1 MTNKPVRLSHYLDE
15 HLILSSLES
24 GPTRKTPATGSRGGS
39 VDMASQLGPKSEFTS
54 SARNQFFAKV
64 SDAASP
70 SCQYSFL
77 SHSPLTRQQLKSVCV
92 EISRLALQG
101 SNGNDKTVGPKR
113 LQELLIQLN
122 GILEDQIQYDATV
135 LDDKIADY
143 VFFPL
148 SHLLRQHDIHPIRL
162 IETVIKSLRLLIQ
175 YGWKSKIS
183 KELSQQLLILLT
195 FIVGG
200 VPGTEQSHP
209 VKPEETILEGYGA
222 LTALIK
228 AAGLSAKDSP
238 LTDADIIPSFG
249 HSVSVIL
256 DGVTGGSTPEIQIE
270 ALRAILAVYTTIKQ
284 DDVLATFFPGTVSSL
299 TRALSPPLST
309 RAQRRVLVNSINALR
324 VILTKVL
331 GDLKSRNLLRQ
342 MGTDGCGPDE
352 TGRGEKDEGKVLTVS
367 WLRAT
372 AAQVKTALSTV
383 LKMRNHGDS
392 DVLRSMNRLCIT
404 LLDECHS
411 TLSDCTSML
420 VESAIMLREEG
431 DEQPGLGIDVLGDER
446 TGFYGTSLQ
455 DLATIYPELLDS
467 INATVYNWIT
477 GMPRV
482 MQSSDER
489 VKQQAIRN
497 IIKGNEL
504 VSALRIQ
511 STNLQESLSSALRD
525 SIVSLIL
532 NSKTPKIQNE
542 VDVNENFWRSTGM
555 IETSKD
561 LQTYRPILL
570 PQESQR
576 DTRQDVANLIQN
588 VGSSSQQINLAN
600 EMLTFI
606 LETTGVDQISAFWL
620 SFELLKSSFTKTSEV
635 DDLLDLTDAAPDPS
649 SPEDAESVFDE
660 LYSFSVSILDAH
672 SDAAADEVDWRLEAI
687 ALEVIAFAGHRL
699 GPSFRPELI
708 DVLYPVATFLGS
720 PIPELKGHAIATLN
734 GLASSCGYGSV
745 SELIIDNV
753 DYMVNSVS
761 LRLNQFDVSPA
772 STKVLIMMIRLT
784 GPSLLPYLDDVV
796 AGIFAALDS
805 YHGYSAFV
813 ESLFGVLSE
822 VVEQGVRSDRLLIED
837 GKEKAVNHRKRP
849 LKSSGIDEALAFIDR
864 RKRRKREQEE
874 EEDVEEVIRDHP
886 REAWKSA
893 KDELDA
899 FESRENGED
908 ESEDPASNNNNEE
921 VAHPK
926 TPAYTILTKITS
938 LTQHYLTSPTP
949 KLRKQLLD
957 LLSKV
962 SSALSP
968 DENAFLPLVNDVWPV
983 IVSRLHDP
991 EPYVVISACGTLAAL
1006 CESAGDFL
1014 GSRVKT
1020 EWWDGLGKW
1029 CSRKKDEARKS
1040 SKSGS
1045 GLNAPK
1051 TSKSSMPGGQQKT
1064 GGNNSILI
1072 PVRGGGEIPGSGLQL
1087 EAQGSRTM
1095 SSGLGRF
1102 ASAAQTW
1109 SATVSLLIA
1118 IVSFVRIE
1126 DDIFEQILDLLAD
1139 DVLPRN
1145 EEARRALEVINPDAV
1160 WLALFERNVV
1170 EPIPAPVMEGVNF
1183 ARMEKAGS

>member
-1 MTNKPVRLSHYLDE
+1 MKC
-15 HLILSSLES
+15 SL
-24 GPTRKTPATGSRGGS
+24 
-39 VDMASQLGPKSEFTS
+39 
-54 SARNQFFAKV
+54 
-64 SDAASP
+64 
-70 SCQYSFL
+70 
-77 SHSPLTRQQLKSVCV
+77 LTCHQLKPVCV

-101 SNGNDKTVGPKR
+101 SKGQDKTAVAKR
-113 LQELLIQLN
+113 LQELLTQLN
-122 GILEDQIQYDATV
+122 GVLEDQIQYDATV

-148 SHLLRQHDIHPIRL
+148 SHLLRQHETHPIRL

-175 YGWKSKIS
+175 HGWKSRIS
-183 KELSQQLLILLT
+183 KDLSQQLLILLT

-200 VPGTEQSHP
+200 VPGREQSHP
-209 VKPEETILEGYGA
+209 SKPEETVLEGYKA

-238 LTDADIIPSFG
+238 LTDAEIIPSFG
-249 HSVSVIL
+249 HSVSIIL

-270 ALRAILAVYTTIKQ
+270 ALRAVLAVYTTIKQ

-299 TRALSPPLST
+299 SRVLSPPLST
-309 RAQRRVLVNSINALR
+309 RSQRRVLVNSINVLR
-324 VILTKVL
+324 AVLTKVL
-331 GDLKSRNLLRQ
+331 GDLRLRNLLRQ
-342 MGTDGCGPDE
+342 MQGDTPEPDGTGKDE
-352 TGRGEKDEGKVLTVS
+352 NGEGKVLTAS

-383 LKMRNHGDS
+383 LKLRNHGES
-392 DVLRSMNRLCIT
+392 DVQRSMDRLCIT

-420 VESAIMLREEG
+420 VESAIMLQQEHS
-431 DEQPGLGIDVLGDER
+431 EQPSLGIDVLGDER

-467 INATVYNWIT
+467 INATVYGWIT

-504 VSALRIQ
+504 VSALQVQ
-511 STNLQESLSSALRD
+511 SSNLQESLSSALRD
-525 SIVSLIL
+525 SIVTLIL
-532 NSKTPKIQNE
+532 NSKNPKVQNE
-542 VDVNENFWRSTGM
+542 VDIDEQFWRSTGLV
-555 IETSKD
+555 ETGKE

-576 DTRQDVANLIQN
+576 DTRKDVANLIQN
-588 VGSSSQQINLAN
+588 IGSSSQQVTLAN
-600 EMLTFI
+600 EMLPFI
-606 LETTGVDQISAFWL
+606 LDSTGADQVSAFWL
-620 SFELLKSSFTKTSEV
+620 SFELLKSSFAKTSDV

-649 SPEDAESVFDE
+649 SPEDAESVFNE

-672 SDAAADEVDWRLEAI
+672 SDAATDEVDWRLEAV
-687 ALEVIAFAGHRL
+687 ALEVTAFAGHRL

-734 GLASSCGYGSV
+734 SLAFSCGYGSV

-761 LRLNQFDVSPA
+761 LRLNQFDISPA
-772 STKVLIMMIRLT
+772 STKVLTMMIRLT
-784 GPSLLPYLDDVV
+784 GPSLLPFLDDVV

-822 VVEQGVRSDRLLIED
+822 VVEQGVKSDRLLIED
-837 GKEKAVNHRKRP
+837 GKAKAVNHRKRP
-849 LKSSGIDEALAFIDR
+849 LESSGIEDTLAVLDR
-864 RKRRKREQEE
+864 RARRRTEQEE
-874 EEDVEEVIRDHP
+874 EDDVEEVIRDHP
-886 REAWKSA
+886 KGAWKSA

-908 ESEDPASNNNNEE
+908 EPEDPAPNNEE
-921 VAHPK
+921 VALPK
-926 TPAYTILTKITS
+926 TPTYTILTKITT

-949 KLRKQLLD
+949 TLRKQLLD

-962 SSALSP
+962 SAALAQ
-968 DENAFLPLVNDVWPV
+968 DENAFLPIVNDVWPV
-983 IVSRLHDP
+983 IVSRLYDA

-1014 GSRVKT
+1014 SSRVKT
-1020 EWWDGLGKW
+1020 EWSDGLGKW
-1029 CSRKKDEARKS
+1029 CFRVKDEARKS
-1040 SKSGS
+1040 SRSGGGVS
-1045 GLNAPK
+1045 A
-1051 TSKSSMPGGQQKT
+1051 SKPSRGSLPGRQHKT
-1064 GGNNSILI
+1064 GGEDGILI
-1072 PVRGGGEIPGSGLQL
+1072 PVRGGEKVSGSGLQL
-1087 EAQGSRTM
+1087 DAPSSRTV

-1145 EEARRALEVINPDAV
+1145 EEARRALEVVNADAV
-1160 WLALFERNVV
+1160 WLALYERNVV
-1170 EPIPAPVMEGVNF
+1170 EPRPAPIMGGVSF
-1183 ARMEKAGS
+1183 ARMEKAGG

>member
-1 MTNKPVRLSHYLDE
+1 
-15 HLILSSLES
+15 
-24 GPTRKTPATGSRGGS
+24 
-39 VDMASQLGPKSEFTS
+39 MASQLGPKSEFTS

-64 SDAASP
+64 SDAAHP
-70 SCQYSFL
+70 PNTFML
-77 SHSPLTRQQLKSVCV
+77 ARPVLTRHQLKPVCV

-101 SNGNDKTVGPKR
+101 NKGQDKTVAARR
-113 LQELLIQLN
+113 LQELLTLLI
-122 GILEDQIQYDATV
+122 GVLEDQIQYDATV
-135 LDDKIADY
+135 LDEKIADY

-148 SHLLRQHDIHPIRL
+148 SHLLRQHETHPIRV
-162 IETVIKSLRLLIQ
+162 IESVIRSLRLLIQ
-175 YGWKSKIS
+175 HGWKSRIS
-183 KELSQQLLILLT
+183 KDLSQQLLILLT

-200 VPGTEQSHP
+200 VPGKEETNP
-209 VKPEETILEGYGA
+209 VKPEETILEGYRA

-238 LTDADIIPSFG
+238 LTDTDIIPSFG
-249 HSVSVIL
+249 HSVSVML

-270 ALRAILAVYTTIKQ
+270 ALRAVLAIYTTIKQ

-299 TRALSPPLST
+299 ARVLSPPLST
-309 RAQRRVLVNSINALR
+309 RAQRRVLVNSINVLR
-324 VILTKVL
+324 VVLTKVL
-331 GDLKSRNLLRQ
+331 GDLKLRNLLRQ
-342 MGTDGCGPDE
+342 TEDVASKTDE
-352 TGRGEKDEGKVLTVS
+352 TGKDDNGEGKTLTAS

-383 LKMRNHGDS
+383 LKLRNHTES
-392 DVLRSMNRLCIT
+392 DVLRAMDRLCIT

-411 TLSDCTSML
+411 TLSGCTSML
-420 VESAIMLREEG
+420 VESAIMLRE
-431 DEQPGLGIDVLGDER
+431 DHSEQPSLGVDVLGDER

-455 DLATIYPELLDS
+455 DLATIYPELLDTV
-467 INATVYNWIT
+467 NATVYSWTT

-504 VSALRIQ
+504 VSALQIQ
-511 STNLQESLSSALRD
+511 SSNLQESLCSALRD

-532 NSKTPKIQNE
+532 NSKNPKVQNE
-542 VDVNENFWRSTGM
+542 VDIDESFWRSTGLV
-555 IETSKD
+555 ETSKD
-561 LQTYRPILL
+561 LQKYRPILL

-576 DTRQDVANLIQN
+576 DTRRDVANLVQN
-588 VGSSSQQINLAN
+588 IGSASSQVRLAN
-600 EMLTFI
+600 EMLPCI
-606 LETTGVDQISAFWL
+606 LEATGVDQISAFWL
-620 SFELLKSSFTKTSEV
+620 SFELLKSSFNKTSEV

-649 SPEDAESVFDE
+649 SPEDAESVFNE

-687 ALEVIAFAGHRL
+687 ALEVTAFAGHRL

-720 PIPELKGHAIATLN
+720 TIPELKGHAIATLN
-734 GLASSCGYGSV
+734 SLAASCGYGSV

-761 LRLNQFDVSPA
+761 LRLNQFDISPA
-772 STKVLIMMIRLT
+772 STKVLTMMIRLT
-784 GPSLLPYLDDVV
+784 GPSLLPFLDDVV

-822 VVEQGVRSDRLLIED
+822 VVEQGVKSDRLLIED
-837 GKEKAVNHRKRP
+837 GKAKTANHRKRP
-849 LKSSGIDEALAFIDR
+849 LESSGIENTLAILDR
-864 RKRRKREQEE
+864 RARRKREQEE
-874 EEDVEEVIRDHP
+874 EEDVEEIIRGHP
-886 REAWKSA
+886 KEAWKSA

-908 ESEDPASNNNNEE
+908 ESEDPASNNNEE
-921 VAHPK
+921 VALPK
-926 TPAYTILTKITS
+926 TPTYTILTKITS

-949 KLRKQLLD
+949 TLRKQLLD
-957 LLSKV
+957 LLSRV
-962 SSALSP
+962 STALAL

-983 IVSRLHDP
+983 IVSRLQDP

-1014 GSRVKT
+1014 SSRVKT
-1020 EWWDGLGKW
+1020 EWSDGLGKW
-1029 CSRKKDEARKS
+1029 CFRMKDEARKS
-1040 SKSGS
+1040 RSGGGAS
-1045 GLNAPK
+1045 AARPSRG
-1051 TSKSSMPGGQQKT
+1051 SMPGRQHMA
-1064 GGNNSILI
+1064 GGENGILI
-1072 PVRGGGEIPGSGLQL
+1072 PVRGGGESPGSGLPL
-1087 EAQGSRTM
+1087 EAPLSRTV

-1109 SATVSLLIA
+1109 EATVALLIA

-1126 DDIFEQILDLLAD
+1126 DDIFEQILELLAD
-1139 DVLPRN
+1139 DVLLRN
-1145 EEARRALEVINPDAV
+1145 EEARRALEVVNADAV
-1160 WLALFERNVV
+1160 WLALYERNAV
-1170 EPIPAPVMEGVNF
+1170 EPRPAPIMEDVNF
-1183 ARMEKAGS
+1183 SRMEVGG

>member
-1 MTNKPVRLSHYLDE
+1 
-15 HLILSSLES
+15 
-24 GPTRKTPATGSRGGS
+24 
-39 VDMASQLGPKSEFTS
+39 
-54 SARNQFFAKV
+54 
-64 SDAASP
+64 
-70 SCQYSFL
+70 
-77 SHSPLTRQQLKSVCV
+77 
-92 EISRLALQG
+92 
-101 SNGNDKTVGPKR
+101 
-113 LQELLIQLN
+113 LLIQLN
-122 GILEDQIQYDATV
+122 AILEDQIQYDAAV
-135 LDDKIADY
+135 LDDKIAEY

-148 SHLLRQHDIHPIRL
+148 SHLLRQHDVHPIRV

-175 YGWKSKIS
+175 HGWKSRIS

-200 VPGTEQSHP
+200 VPGGEQSQT
-209 VKPEETILEGYGA
+209 VKPEETILEGYRA
-222 LTALIK
+222 LTTLIK

-238 LTDADIIPSFG
+238 LTDADIVPSFG

-270 ALRAILAVYTTIKQ
+270 ALRAILAVHTTIKQ
-284 DDVLATFFPGTVSSL
+284 DDVLATFFPGTVSAL
-299 TRALSPPLST
+299 TRVLSPPLST
-309 RAQRRVLVNSINALR
+309 RAQRRVLINSVNVLR
-324 VILTKVL
+324 VVLIKVL

-342 MGTDGCGPDE
+342 METDGSGPDE
-352 TGRGEKDEGKVLTVS
+352 TGRDEKDEGKVLTVS

-383 LKMRNHGDS
+383 LKLRSHGDS
-392 DVLRSMNRLCIT
+392 DVLRSMDRLCIT

-411 TLSDCTSML
+411 TLSDCNSML
-420 VESAIMLREEG
+420 VESAIMLRGE
-431 DEQPGLGIDVLGDER
+431 DNEQPSLGIDVLGDER
-446 TGFYGTSLQ
+446 AGFYGTSLQ

-504 VSALRIQ
+504 VSALQIQ
-511 STNLQESLSSALRD
+511 SANLQESLSSALRD
-525 SIVSLIL
+525 SVVSLIL
-532 NSKTPKIQNE
+532 NSKNPKIQNE
-542 VDVNENFWRSTGM
+542 VDVDENFWQSTGM

-561 LQTYRPILL
+561 LHTYRPILL

-576 DTRQDVANLIQN
+576 DTRKDVANLIQN
-588 VGSSSQQINLAN
+588 IGSSSQQVKLAN
-600 EMLTFI
+600 EMLPFI

-620 SFELLKSSFTKTSEV
+620 SFELLKSSLTKTSEV

-672 SDAAADEVDWRLEAI
+672 SDAATDEIDWRLEAI
-687 ALEVIAFAGHRL
+687 ALEVTAFAGHRL

-734 GLASSCGYGSV
+734 SLASSCGYGSV

-805 YHGYSAFV
+805 YHGYSTFV

-822 VVEQGVRSDRLLIED
+822 VVEQGVKSDRLLIED
-837 GKEKAVNHRKRP
+837 GKDKAVNHRKRP
-849 LKSSGIDEALAFIDR
+849 LESSGIDDTLAFLDR
-864 RKRRKREQEE
+864 RARKKREQEE
-874 EEDVEEVIRDHP
+874 EQDVEEIIRDHP
-886 REAWKSA
+886 KEAWRSA

-908 ESEDPASNNNNEE
+908 ESGDPASNEE
-921 VAHPK
+921 VALPK

-938 LTQHYLTSPTP
+938 LTQHYLTSPAPT
-949 KLRKQLLD
+949 LRKQLLD

-962 SSALSP
+962 SSALAP

-983 IVSRLHDP
+983 IVSRLHDT
-991 EPYVVISACGTLAAL
+991 EPYVVISACSTLAAL
-1006 CESAGDFL
+1006 CENAGDFL

-1029 CSRKKDEARKS
+1029 CFRVKDEARKS
-1040 SKSGS
+1040 SRSG
-1045 GLNAPK
+1045 GGVNAPQ
-1051 TSKSSMPGGQQKT
+1051 TSRGSLPGGQHKP
-1064 GGNNSILI
+1064 GGENSILI
-1072 PVRGGGEIPGSGLQL
+1072 PVRGGGDSPGSGLQL
-1087 EAQGSRTM
+1087 EETGSRTV
-1095 SSGLGRF
+1095 SSGLGKF

-1126 DDIFEQILDLLAD
+1126 DDMFEQILDLLAD
-1139 DVLPRN
+1139 DVFPRN
-1145 EEARRALEVINPDAV
+1145 KEARRALEVINPDAV
-1160 WLALFERNVV
+1160 WLALYERNVI
-1170 EPIPAPVMEGVNF
+1170 EPRPAPIMEGVSF
-1183 ARMEKAGS
+1183 ARVEKAGS

>member
-1 MTNKPVRLSHYLDE
+1 MKC
-15 HLILSSLES
+15 SL
-24 GPTRKTPATGSRGGS
+24 
-39 VDMASQLGPKSEFTS
+39 
-54 SARNQFFAKV
+54 
-64 SDAASP
+64 
-70 SCQYSFL
+70 
-77 SHSPLTRQQLKSVCV
+77 LTCDQLKPVCV

-101 SNGNDKTVGPKR
+101 SKGQDKTAVAKR
-113 LQELLIQLN
+113 LQELLTQLN
-122 GILEDQIQYDATV
+122 GVLEDQIQYDATV

-148 SHLLRQHDIHPIRL
+148 SHLLRQHETHPIRL

-175 YGWKSKIS
+175 HGWKSRIS
-183 KELSQQLLILLT
+183 KDLSQQLLILLT

-200 VPGTEQSHP
+200 VPGREQSHP
-209 VKPEETILEGYGA
+209 SKPEETVLEGYKA

-238 LTDADIIPSFG
+238 LTDAEIIPSFG

-270 ALRAILAVYTTIKQ
+270 ALRAVLAVYTTIKQ

-299 TRALSPPLST
+299 SRVLSPPLST
-309 RAQRRVLVNSINALR
+309 RSQRRVLVKSINVLR
-324 VILTKVL
+324 VVLTKVL
-331 GDLKSRNLLRQ
+331 GDIKLRNLLRQ
-342 MGTDGCGPDE
+342 MEGNTSEPDGTSKDE
-352 TGRGEKDEGKVLTVS
+352 NGEGKVLTAS

-383 LKMRNHGDS
+383 LKLRSHGES
-392 DVLRSMNRLCIT
+392 DVQRSMDRLCIT

-420 VESAIMLREEG
+420 VESAIMLQQEHS
-431 DEQPGLGIDVLGDER
+431 EQPSLGIDVLGDER

-467 INATVYNWIT
+467 INATVYGWIT

-504 VSALRIQ
+504 VSALQIQ
-511 STNLQESLSSALRD
+511 SSNLQESLSSALRD

-532 NSKTPKIQNE
+532 NSKNPKVQNE
-542 VDVNENFWRSTGM
+542 VDIDEQFWRSTGLV
-555 IETSKD
+555 ETGKE
-561 LQTYRPILL
+561 LPTYRPILL

-576 DTRQDVANLIQN
+576 DTREDVANLIRN
-588 VGSSSQQINLAN
+588 IGSSSQQVKLAN
-600 EMLTFI
+600 EMLPFI
-606 LETTGVDQISAFWL
+606 LDSTGADQVSAFWL
-620 SFELLKSSFTKTSEV
+620 SFELLKSSFAKTSDV

-649 SPEDAESVFDE
+649 SPEDAESVFNE

-672 SDAAADEVDWRLEAI
+672 SDAATDEVDWRLEAV
-687 ALEVIAFAGHRL
+687 ALEVTAFAGHRL
-699 GPSFRPELI
+699 GSSFRPELI

-720 PIPELKGHAIATLN
+720 PVPELKGHAIATLN
-734 GLASSCGYGSV
+734 SLAFSCGYGSV

-761 LRLNQFDVSPA
+761 LRLNQFDISPA
-772 STKVLIMMIRLT
+772 STKVLTMMIRLT
-784 GPSLLPYLDDVV
+784 GPSLLPFLDDVV

-822 VVEQGVRSDRLLIED
+822 VVEQGVKSDRLLIED
-837 GKEKAVNHRKRP
+837 GKAKAVNHRKRP
-849 LKSSGIDEALAFIDR
+849 LESSGIEDTLAVLDR
-864 RKRRKREQEE
+864 RARRRTEQEE
-874 EEDVEEVIRDHP
+874 EDDVEEVIRDHP
-886 REAWKSA
+886 KGAWKSA

-908 ESEDPASNNNNEE
+908 EPEDPAPNNEE
-921 VAHPK
+921 VALPK
-926 TPAYTILTKITS
+926 TPTYTILTKITT
-938 LTQHYLTSPTP
+938 LTQHFLTSPTP
-949 KLRKQLLD
+949 TLRKQLLD

-962 SSALSP
+962 SAALAQ
-968 DENAFLPLVNDVWPV
+968 DENAFLPIVNDVWPV
-983 IVSRLHDP
+983 IVSRLYDA
-991 EPYVVISACGTLAAL
+991 EPYVVVSACGTLAAL

-1014 GSRVKT
+1014 SSRVKT
-1020 EWWDGLGKW
+1020 EWSDGLGKW
-1029 CSRKKDEARKS
+1029 CFRVKDEARKS
-1040 SKSGS
+1040 SRSGGGVS
-1045 GLNAPK
+1045 A
-1051 TSKSSMPGGQQKT
+1051 SKPSRGSLPGRQHKT
-1064 GGNNSILI
+1064 GGEDGILI
-1072 PVRGGGEIPGSGLQL
+1072 PVRGGEKVSGSGLQL
-1087 EAQGSRTM
+1087 DAPSSRTV

-1145 EEARRALEVINPDAV
+1145 EEPRRALEVVNADAV
-1160 WLALFERNVV
+1160 WLALYERNVV
-1170 EPIPAPVMEGVNF
+1170 EPRPAPIMGGVSF
-1183 ARMEKAGS
+1183 ARMEKAGG

>member
-1 MTNKPVRLSHYLDE
+1 MLLLPHPP
-15 HLILSSLES
+15 SLCMKCS
-24 GPTRKTPATGSRGGS
+24 
-39 VDMASQLGPKSEFTS
+39 L
-54 SARNQFFAKV
+54 
-64 SDAASP
+64 
-70 SCQYSFL
+70 
-77 SHSPLTRQQLKSVCV
+77 LTRYQLKPVCV

-101 SNGNDKTVGPKR
+101 SKGQDKTVAAKR
-113 LQELLIQLN
+113 LQELLTQLN
-122 GILEDQIQYDATV
+122 GVLEDQIQYDATV

-148 SHLLRQHDIHPIRL
+148 SHLLRQHETHPIRL

-175 YGWKSKIS
+175 HGWKSRIS
-183 KELSQQLLILLT
+183 KDLSQQLLILLT

-200 VPGTEQSHP
+200 VPGRDQSHP
-209 VKPEETILEGYGA
+209 VKPEETVLEGYKA

-238 LTDADIIPSFG
+238 LTDAEIIPSFG

-270 ALRAILAVYTTIKQ
+270 ALRAVLAVYTTIKQ

-299 TRALSPPLST
+299 TRVLSPPLST
-309 RAQRRVLVNSINALR
+309 RSQRRVLVNSINVLR
-324 VILTKVL
+324 VVLTKVL
-331 GDLKSRNLLRQ
+331 GDLKLRNLLRQ
-342 MGTDGCGPDE
+342 MEGDASDPDGTSKDE
-352 TGRGEKDEGKVLTVS
+352 NGEGKVLTAS

-383 LKMRNHGDS
+383 LKLRNNGES
-392 DVLRSMNRLCIT
+392 DVQRSMDRLCIT

-420 VESAIMLREEG
+420 VESAIMLQQEHS
-431 DEQPGLGIDVLGDER
+431 EQPSLGIDVLGDER

-467 INATVYNWIT
+467 INATVYGWIT

-504 VSALRIQ
+504 VSALQIQ
-511 STNLQESLSSALRD
+511 SSNLQESLSSALRD

-532 NSKTPKIQNE
+532 NSKNPKVQNE
-542 VDVNENFWRSTGM
+542 VDIDEQFWRSTGLV
-555 IETSKD
+555 ETGKE

-570 PQESQR
+570 SQESQR
-576 DTRQDVANLIQN
+576 DTRKDVANLIQN
-588 VGSSSQQINLAN
+588 IGSSSQQVKLAN
-600 EMLTFI
+600 EMLPFI
-606 LETTGVDQISAFWL
+606 LDSTGADQVSAFWL
-620 SFELLKSSFTKTSEV
+620 SFELLKSSFTKTSDV

-672 SDAAADEVDWRLEAI
+672 SDAAPDEVDWRLEAI
-687 ALEVIAFAGHRL
+687 ALEVTAFAGHRL
-699 GPSFRPELI
+699 GHSFRPELI

-734 GLASSCGYGSV
+734 SLASSCGYGSV

-761 LRLNQFDVSPA
+761 LRLNQFDISPA
-772 STKVLIMMIRLT
+772 STKVLTMMIRLT
-784 GPSLLPYLDDVV
+784 GPSLLPFLDDVV

-822 VVEQGVRSDRLLIED
+822 VVEQGVKSDRLLIED
-837 GKEKAVNHRKRP
+837 GKTKAVNHRKRP
-849 LKSSGIDEALAFIDR
+849 LESSGIEDTLAILDR
-864 RKRRKREQEE
+864 RARRRREQEE
-874 EEDVEEVIRDHP
+874 EDDVEEVIRDHP
-886 REAWKSA
+886 KEAWKSA

-899 FESRENGED
+899 FDSRENGED
-908 ESEDPASNNNNEE
+908 DSGDPAPSNEE
-921 VAHPK
+921 VAIPK
-926 TPAYTILTKITS
+926 TPTYTILTKITT

-949 KLRKQLLD
+949 TLRKQLLD

-962 SSALSP
+962 STALAQ
-968 DENAFLPLVNDVWPV
+968 DENAFLPIVNDVWPV
-983 IVSRLHDP
+983 IVSRLYDP
-991 EPYVVISACGTLAAL
+991 EPYVVISACSTLAAL

-1014 GSRVKT
+1014 SSRVKT
-1020 EWWDGLGKW
+1020 EWSDGLGKW
-1029 CSRKKDEARKS
+1029 CFRLKDEARKS
-1040 SKSGS
+1040 SRSGGGVS
-1045 GLNAPK
+1045 A
-1051 TSKSSMPGGQQKT
+1051 SKPSRGSMPGRQHKT
-1064 GGNNSILI
+1064 GGEDGILI
-1072 PVRGGGEIPGSGLQL
+1072 PVRGREQISGSGLQL
-1087 EAQGSRTM
+1087 DAPSSRTV

-1109 SATVSLLIA
+1109 NATVSLLIA

-1126 DDIFEQILDLLAD
+1126 DDIFEQVLDLLAD

-1145 EEARRALEVINPDAV
+1145 EKARRALEVVNADAV
-1160 WLALFERNVV
+1160 WLALYERNAV
-1170 EPIPAPVMEGVNF
+1170 EPRPAPIMEGVSF
-1183 ARMEKAGS
+1183 ARMEKAGG

>member
-1 MTNKPVRLSHYLDE
+1 M
-15 HLILSSLES
+15 
-24 GPTRKTPATGSRGGS
+24 
-39 VDMASQLGPKSEFTS
+39 
-54 SARNQFFAKV
+54 
-64 SDAASP
+64 
-70 SCQYSFL
+70 
-77 SHSPLTRQQLKSVCV
+77 
-92 EISRLALQG
+92 
-101 SNGNDKTVGPKR
+101 
-113 LQELLIQLN
+113 
-122 GILEDQIQYDATV
+122 
-135 LDDKIADY
+135 
-143 VFFPL
+143 FFPL
-148 SHLLRQHDIHPIRL
+148 SHLLRQHETHSIRV
-162 IETVIKSLRLLIQ
+162 IESVIKSLRLLIQ
-175 YGWKSKIS
+175 HGWKSRIS

-200 VPGTEQSHP
+200 VPGREQSQP
-209 VKPEETILEGYGA
+209 VKPEETILEGYRA

-270 ALRAILAVYTTIKQ
+270 ALRAVLAVYTTIKQ

-299 TRALSPPLST
+299 ARVLSPPLST
-309 RAQRRVLVNSINALR
+309 RAQRRVLVNSINVLR
-324 VILTKVL
+324 LVLTKVL
-331 GDLKSRNLLRQ
+331 GDLKLRNILRQ
-342 MGTDGCGPDE
+342 
-352 TGRGEKDEGKVLTVS
+352 TGRDALEIDDTGKDDKGEGKVLTAS

-383 LKMRNHGDS
+383 LKLRNHSDS
-392 DVLRSMNRLCIT
+392 DVLRAMGRLCIT

-411 TLSDCTSML
+411 TLSECTSML
-420 VESAIMLREEG
+420 VESAIMLREE
-431 DEQPGLGIDVLGDER
+431 DSEQPSIGIDVLGDER

-467 INATVYNWIT
+467 VNATVYSWIT

-504 VSALRIQ
+504 VSALQIE
-511 STNLQESLSSALRD
+511 SSNLQDSLSSALRD
-525 SIVSLIL
+525 SVVSLIL
-532 NSKTPKIQNE
+532 SSKNPKVQNE
-542 VDVNENFWRSTGM
+542 VDVDENFWRSTGM
-555 IETSKD
+555 IEANKD

-576 DTRQDVANLIQN
+576 DTRRDVANLIKN
-588 VGSSSQQINLAN
+588 IGSSSEQIKLAS
-600 EMLTFI
+600 EMLPFV
-606 LETTGVDQISAFWL
+606 LDSSGVDQISAFWL

-649 SPEDAESVFDE
+649 SPEDADSVFNE
-660 LYSFSVSILDAH
+660 LYSLSVSILDAH
-672 SDAAADEVDWRLEAI
+672 SDTATDEVDWRLEAI
-687 ALEVIAFAGHRL
+687 ALEVTAFAGHRL

-720 PIPELKGHAIATLN
+720 PVPELKGHAIATLN
-734 GLASSCGYGSV
+734 SLASSCGYGSV

-761 LRLNQFDVSPA
+761 LRLNQFDISPA
-772 STKVLIMMIRLT
+772 STKVLTMMIRLT
-784 GPSLLPYLDDVV
+784 GPRLLPFLDDVV

-822 VVEQGVRSDRLLIED
+822 VVEQGVKSDRLLIED
-837 GKEKAVNHRKRP
+837 GKAKAVNHRKRP
-849 LKSSGIDEALAFIDR
+849 LESTGIEDTLAFLDR
-864 RKRRKREQEE
+864 RAKRKREQDE
-874 EEDVEEVIRDHP
+874 EEDVEEIIRDHP
-886 REAWKSA
+886 KDAWKSA

-899 FESRENGED
+899 FEARENGED
-908 ESEDPASNNNNEE
+908 GSEDPASNNNEE
-921 VAHPK
+921 VAVPK
-926 TPAYTILTKITS
+926 TSTYTTLTKITS

-949 KLRKQLLD
+949 TLRKQLLD

-962 SSALSP
+962 STALAL
-968 DENAFLPLVNDVWPV
+968 DENAFLPIVNDVWPV

-1020 EWWDGLGKW
+1020 EWSDGLGKW
-1029 CSRKKDEARKS
+1029 CSRTRDAARKS
-1040 SKSGS
+1040 SRSGGGVSAAKSSVG
-1045 GLNAPK
+1045 
-1051 TSKSSMPGGQQKT
+1051 SMPGNRHMT
-1064 GGNNSILI
+1064 GGESGILI
-1072 PVRGGGEIPGSGLQL
+1072 PVRGGGESPGSGLQL
-1087 EAQGSRTM
+1087 DAPSSRTV

-1102 ASAAQTW
+1102 ASAAQVW
-1109 SATVSLLIA
+1109 NATASLLIA

-1145 EEARRALEVINPDAV
+1145 GEARKALEVVNADAV
-1160 WLALFERNVV
+1160 WLALYERNAV
-1170 EPIPAPVMEGVNF
+1170 EPRPAPIMEGVNF
-1183 ARMEKAGS
+1183 ARMEKVGD

>member
-1 MTNKPVRLSHYLDE
+1 MLDE
-15 HLILSSLES
+15 
-24 GPTRKTPATGSRGGS
+24 
-39 VDMASQLGPKSEFTS
+39 
-54 SARNQFFAKV
+54 
-64 SDAASP
+64 
-70 SCQYSFL
+70 
-77 SHSPLTRQQLKSVCV
+77 
-92 EISRLALQG
+92 
-101 SNGNDKTVGPKR
+101 
-113 LQELLIQLN
+113 
-122 GILEDQIQYDATV
+122 
-135 LDDKIADY
+135 KIADY

-148 SHLLRQHDIHPIRL
+148 SHLLRQHETHPIRV
-162 IETVIKSLRLLIQ
+162 IESVIKSLRLLIQ
-175 YGWKSKIS
+175 HGWKSRIS

-200 VPGTEQSHP
+200 VPGREQSQP
-209 VKPEETILEGYGA
+209 VKPEETILEGYKA

-238 LTDADIIPSFG
+238 LTDVDIIPSFG

-270 ALRAILAVYTTIKQ
+270 ALRAVLAVYTTIKQ

-299 TRALSPPLST
+299 ARVLSPPLST
-309 RAQRRVLVNSINALR
+309 RAQRRVLVNSINVLR
-324 VILTKVL
+324 LVLTKVL
-331 GDLKSRNLLRQ
+331 GDLKLRNLLRQ
-342 MGTDGCGPDE
+342 TGKDAPETDD
-352 TGRGEKDEGKVLTVS
+352 TGKDDKGEGKVLTAS

-383 LKMRNHGDS
+383 LKLRNHGES
-392 DVLRSMNRLCIT
+392 DVLRAMDRLCIT

-420 VESAIMLREEG
+420 VESAIMLREE
-431 DEQPGLGIDVLGDER
+431 DSEQPSLGIDVLGDER

-467 INATVYNWIT
+467 INATVYSWIT

-504 VSALRIQ
+504 VSALQIQ
-511 STNLQESLSSALRD
+511 SSNLQESLSSALRD
-525 SIVSLIL
+525 SVVSLIL
-532 NSKTPKIQNE
+532 GSKNPKVQNE
-542 VDVNENFWRSTGM
+542 VDVDESFWRSTGM
-555 IETSKD
+555 IEANKD

-576 DTRQDVANLIQN
+576 DTRRDVANLIKN
-588 VGSSSQQINLAN
+588 IGSSSQQIKLAN
-600 EMLTFI
+600 EMLPFV
-606 LETTGVDQISAFWL
+606 LDSSGVDQISAFWL

-649 SPEDAESVFDE
+649 SPEDAESVFNE
-660 LYSFSVSILDAH
+660 LYSLSVSILDAH
-672 SDAAADEVDWRLEAI
+672 SDTATDEVDWRLEAI
-687 ALEVIAFAGHRL
+687 ALEVTAFAGHRL

-720 PIPELKGHAIATLN
+720 PVPELKGHAIATLN
-734 GLASSCGYGSV
+734 SLASSCGYGSV

-761 LRLNQFDVSPA
+761 LRLNQFDISPA
-772 STKVLIMMIRLT
+772 STKVLTMMIRLT
-784 GPSLLPYLDDVV
+784 GPNLLPFLDDVV

-822 VVEQGVRSDRLLIED
+822 VVEQGVKSDRLLIED
-837 GKEKAVNHRKRP
+837 VKAKAVNHRKRP
-849 LKSSGIDEALAFIDR
+849 LESSGIADTLALLDR
-864 RKRRKREQEE
+864 RARRKREQDE
-874 EEDVEEVIRDHP
+874 EEDVEEIIRDHP
-886 REAWKSA
+886 KDAWKSA

-899 FESRENGED
+899 FEARENGED
-908 ESEDPASNNNNEE
+908 GSGDPASNDNEE
-921 VAHPK
+921 VAVPK
-926 TPAYTILTKITS
+926 TSTYTTLTKITS

-949 KLRKQLLD
+949 TLRKQLLD

-962 SSALSP
+962 SIALAL
-968 DENAFLPLVNDVWPV
+968 DENAFLPIVNDVWPV

-1020 EWWDGLGKW
+1020 EWSDGLGKW
-1029 CSRKKDEARKS
+1029 CFRIRDAARKS
-1040 SKSGS
+1040 SRGGS
-1045 GLNAPK
+1045 GVSAAKP
-1051 TSKSSMPGGQQKT
+1051 SMGSMPGKHHKT
-1064 GGNNSILI
+1064 GGESGILI
-1072 PVRGGGEIPGSGLQL
+1072 PVRGEGESFGSGLQL
-1087 EAQGSRTM
+1087 DAPSSRPV

-1102 ASAAQTW
+1102 ASAAQVW
-1109 SATVSLLIA
+1109 SATASLLIA

-1145 EEARRALEVINPDAV
+1145 GEARKALEVVNADAV
-1160 WLALFERNVV
+1160 WLALYERNVV
-1170 EPIPAPVMEGVNF
+1170 EPRPAPIMEGVNF
-1183 ARMEKAGS
+1183 ARMEKVGD